1 MKWRRV
7 NAKLNL
13 YKRVQNGNFNL
24 YFKPMPVHIQV
35 LSIHLYIEMESN
47 GNYFAKLIANYEH
60 ARELNRLPVINNV
73 CVRYKL

>member
-1 MKWRRV
+1 
-7 NAKLNL
+7 
-13 YKRVQNGNFNL
+13 
-24 YFKPMPVHIQV
+24 
-35 LSIHLYIEMESN
+35 MESN